1 MARISKDMTSV
12 CLAGERDESMV
23 RFLQVRNEMPKA
35 LAEGKYPIR
44 VDMTWAYDGDRSGMP
59 SEELMEQM
67 TTLEEALIPALEKN
81 NLALQAYQVTGEG
94 ERLWCFYTRN
104 LVAFQETLNEALSE
118 LPLFPLDFYA
128 EEDREGEA
136 FNEVIPFINKEKEA

>member
-12 CLAGERDESMV
+12 YLAGERDERMM
-23 RFLQVRNEMPKA
+23 RFLQVRDEMPKA
-35 LAEGKYPIR
+35 LAERKYPIR

-59 SEELMEQM
+59 SDELTDQM
-67 TTLEEALIPALEKN
+67 TSLEEVLIPALEKT
-81 NLALQAYQVTGEG
+81 NLALLAYQVTGEG

-104 LVAFQETLNEALSE
+104 LNAFQETLNQALSE
-118 LPLFPLDFYA
+118 LPLFPLEFYA
-128 EEDREGEA
+128 EEDLEGEA

>member
-12 CLAGERDESMV
+12 YLAGERDERMM
-23 RFLQVRNEMPKA
+23 RFLQVRNELPRA

-44 VDMTWAYDGDRSGMP
+44 VDMTWSYEGDKSGMP
-59 SEELMEQM
+59 SDDVTEQM
-67 TTLEEALIPALEKN
+67 GTLEEALIPALEKN
-81 NLALQAYQVTGEG
+81 NLALLAYQLTGEG

-104 LVAFQETLNEALSE
+104 LPAFQETLNEALSE
-118 LPLFPLDFYA
+118 LPLFPLAFYA

-136 FNEVIPFINKEKEA
+136 FSEVIPFINKENEV

>member
-12 CLAGERDESMV
+12 YLAGERDERMM
-23 RFLQVRNEMPKA
+23 RFLQVRDEMPKA
-35 LAEGKYPIR
+35 LAERKYPIR

-59 SEELMEQM
+59 SDELTDQM
-67 TTLEEALIPALEKN
+67 TSLEEVLIPALEKT
-81 NLALQAYQVTGEG
+81 NLALLAYQVTGEG

-104 LVAFQETLNEALSE
+104 LNAFQETLNEALSE
-118 LPLFPLDFYA
+118 LPLFPLEFYA
-128 EEDREGEA
+128 EEDLEGEA

>member
-12 CLAGERDESMV
+12 YLAGERDERMM
-23 RFLQVRNEMPKA
+23 RFLQVRDEMPKA
-35 LAEGKYPIR
+35 LAEQKYPIR

-59 SEELMEQM
+59 SDELTDQM
-67 TTLEEALIPALEKN
+67 TSLEEVLIPALEKT
-81 NLALQAYQVTGEG
+81 NLALLAYQVTGEG

-104 LVAFQETLNEALSE
+104 LNAFQETLNEALSE
-118 LPLFPLDFYA
+118 LPLFPLEFYA
-128 EEDREGEA
+128 EEDLEGEA